1 MMSATSKAVKDMAV
15 ILDDMAETWK
25 CGGVSMHA
33 DDCVLAAKMLR
44 SIALENE
51 RVSALH
57 AAAPDLLAALK
68 AMVVEYCDYTIINNL
83 GNPETQH
90 NIKLARA
97 AIAKAEGAH
106 VAALEAKER
115 T

>member
-1 MMSATSKAVKDMAV
+1 MAHTPGPW
-15 ILDDMAETWK
+15 DWF
-25 CGGVSMHA
+25 GVELLSTA
-33 DDCVLAAKMLR
+33 GFVLGTKRDGRPNSEDASL
-44 SIALENE
+44 I
-51 RVSALH
+51 

-83 GNPETQH
+83 GDPETQH